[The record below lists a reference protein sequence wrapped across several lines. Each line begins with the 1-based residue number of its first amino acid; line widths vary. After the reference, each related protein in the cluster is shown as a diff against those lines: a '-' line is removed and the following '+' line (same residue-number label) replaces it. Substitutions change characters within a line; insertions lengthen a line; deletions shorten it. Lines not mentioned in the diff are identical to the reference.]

1 ILISERAQEEMY
13 ATLCMAS
20 LNTGSDQVRVR
31 VLGHPPPLLVKGD
44 TAEEA
49 HITPQPPLGV
59 FPVDEGVVDT
69 FTLPKGTSV
78 LFYTDGLVDAYDND
92 SSARLEVAGLRRLFV
107 DLLERDVPFA
117 QLPEHLVDEAE
128 RCNGGP
134 LQDDVAILL
143 INHGEPE

>member
-1 ILISERAQEEMY
+1 GA
-13 ATLCMAS
+13 AD
-20 LNTGSDQVRVR
+20 TG
-31 VLGHPPPLLVKGD
+31 
-44 TAEEA
+44 EEA
-49 HITPQPPLGV
+49 RLTPRPRSGV
-59 FPVDEGVVDT
+59 FPVDESVADT
-69 FTLPKGTSV
+69 FALPQGTSV